1 MRFVDAFAD
10 SLAYVSLLLR
20 DPDQTGADFETV
32 RTDLESLLAQ
42 ARDHVLSQNQEY
54 FDTARFAVCA
64 WIDEQILGSSWPG
77 REEWIMLPLQKR
89 LYGTVR
95 AGEEFFFRL
104 EELLGPRD
112 TAETQSVAAVSEP
125 DDISSLLF
133 PDPDSARSQV
143 VEVYAACLALGFTGR
158 YFQDTARQEL
168 EAIKNRCLHSLSG
181 ADPTRTLGQL
191 FPGAYAPSAEKH
203 RRWHGILSPGLAA
216 LTAVPLITLAVM
228 YLLYDSMLA
237 DMMHRLMSA
246 Y

>member
-42 ARDHVLSQNQEY
+42 ARNLVLSQNQEY

-112 TAETQSVAAVSEP
+112 T
-125 DDISSLLF
+125 
-133 PDPDSARSQV
+133 
-143 VEVYAACLALGFTGR
+143 
-158 YFQDTARQEL
+158 
-168 EAIKNRCLHSLSG
+168 
-181 ADPTRTLGQL
+181 
-191 FPGAYAPSAEKH
+191 
-203 RRWHGILSPGLAA
+203 
-216 LTAVPLITLAVM
+216 
-228 YLLYDSMLA
+228 
-237 DMMHRLMSA
+237 
-246 Y
+246 